1 MAKAPMPAKDAGD
14 LVATEV
20 VRVHRLPGII
30 FRPGIVYQASAA
42 LRQKLDDAGVLKK
55 APGNRD

>member
-20 VRVHRLPGII
+20 TAVHRLPGII

-42 LRQKLDDAGVLKK
+42 MRQKLDDAGVLRK
-55 APGNRD
+55 APDNKV